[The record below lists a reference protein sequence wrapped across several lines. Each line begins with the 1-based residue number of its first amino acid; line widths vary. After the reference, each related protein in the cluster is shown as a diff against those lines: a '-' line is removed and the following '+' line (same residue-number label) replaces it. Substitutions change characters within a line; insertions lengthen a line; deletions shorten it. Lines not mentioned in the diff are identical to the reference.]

1 MNQLALAKLLWDKKH
16 CMYYIFQDLNWLEP
30 LVSYSPDPR
39 MQHQASQFEVP
50 SQQFTNIALL
60 FSLKQVIAQQ
70 FILPTY
76 LVDLCEDSINCP
88 YEVGRFRPR
97 HGRLSRSSQTLYLV
111 NQDAHQGA
119 VVFNQ
124 FVDLVKHFH
133 HKLPTLA
140 KILSSVFDDKITKI
154 CILSRPTVKTIPK

>member
-1 MNQLALAKLLWDKKH
+1 
-16 CMYYIFQDLNWLEP
+16 MYQIFQDLNWLEP
-30 LVSYSPDPR
+30 FVSYSPDPR
-39 MQHQASQFEVP
+39 MQLQASQFEVP

-60 FSLKQVIAQQ
+60 FSLKQIIAKQL
-70 FILPTY
+70 ILPTY
-76 LVDLCEDSINCP
+76 LVDLSEDSINCP
-88 YEVGRFRPR
+88 YEIRRFCPR

-111 NQDAHQGA
+111 NQDTHQGA

-154 CILSRPTVKTIPK
+154 YIWSTVKTMPK